1 MASNPQTKISKAE
14 RRLVDGAR
22 LTEAL
27 GIDGNEIDWRK
38 EYTQF
43 SQADTR
49 NLESVSDVFDAIAD
63 DLVDDFYDHLQ
74 SHNETVAIIDSSSKP
89 VEMLKRDQRQ
99 YVMELGQGEYGQS
112 YFNRRARIGKI
123 HDMLDLGPKI
133 YFGAYSIYYR
143 GVLEALGEEAK
154 ADIDDPETA
163 ETIDTLLERV
173 LSVLKLINLDQQVAM
188 DTYIHSYSQQV
199 EELADQQQT
208 LMKNVEDDLQQP
220 ISDLSNSSQDVTDRT
235 AKVSET
241 IHEQTEK
248 IDTVTEETASMS
260 ATIEEI
266 ASTAATVSQTS
277 EAARERAERG
287 KSSST
292 EALGAMETIDESV
305 GEVAENMDSLQS
317 QMEAV
322 SEFTTVIDTIADQTN
337 LLALNASIEAANAGE
352 AGSGFAVVANEVKSL
367 AEESKENAIEIEK
380 TIDNARET
388 TSETAESLEKTA
400 TEVSD
405 GQQRVEATMDDLE
418 KIVTTIRDASEG
430 IQDVSDATD
439 DQAATTEEVA
449 SMVDSMVREMEQMAD
464 QMDAITD
471 ATETQAAQIR
481 TIADTASR
489 LSDSQGGKSLPTPK
503 Q

>member
-1 MASNPQTKISKAE
+1 MVNGSELTAE
-14 RRLVDGAR
+14 LN
-22 LTEAL
+22 
-27 GIDGNEIDWRK
+27 IDKSEIDWRK

-43 SQADTR
+43 SQVDATT
-49 NLESVSDVFDAIAD
+49 LESVSGVFEAVAE
-63 DLVDDFYDHLQ
+63 DLVEEFYDHLQ
-74 SHNETVAIIDSSSKP
+74 SYNETVAILDSSSKP

-99 YVMELGQGEYGQS
+99 YLIELGQGQYDQS
-112 YFNRRARIGKI
+112 YFDRRARIGKI

-143 GVLEALGEEAK
+143 GILEALGEEAK
-154 ADIDDPETA
+154 ANVDQPETT

-199 EELADQQQT
+199 EEMVEQQQT
-208 LMKNVEDDLQQP
+208 LMENVENDLEQP
-220 ISDLSNSSQDVTDRT
+220 IAEVSGAAQDVTERT
-235 AKVSET
+235 IEVSET

-248 IDTVTEETASMS
+248 IDTVTGETASMS

-277 EAARERAERG
+277 ENARERAERG

-292 EALGAMETIDESV
+292 ETLEAMKNIDDSV
-305 GEVAENMDSLQS
+305 REVAENMASLQS

-322 SEFTTVIDTIADQTN
+322 SEFTTVIDKISDQTN

-367 AEESKENAIEIEK
+367 AEESKENAVEIEK
-380 TIDNARET
+380 TIDNAQET
-388 TSETAESLEKTA
+388 TAETATSLEKVA

-405 GQQRVEATMDDLE
+405 GQGRVEATMNDLE
-418 KIVTTIRDASEG
+418 EIVAAVGEASEG

-449 SMVDSMVREMEQMAD
+449 SMVDSMVYEMEEMAN
-464 QMDAITD
+464 QMDSITEV
-471 ATETQAAQIR
+471 TETQATQIR
-481 TIADTASR
+481 TIAETASK
-489 LSDSQGGKSLPTPK
+489 LSNQ
-503 Q
+503 